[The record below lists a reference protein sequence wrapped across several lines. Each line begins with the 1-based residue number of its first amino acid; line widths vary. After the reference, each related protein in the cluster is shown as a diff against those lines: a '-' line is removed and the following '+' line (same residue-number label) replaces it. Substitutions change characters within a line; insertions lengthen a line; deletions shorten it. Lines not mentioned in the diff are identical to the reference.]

1 MHVYDEL
8 YIMNY
13 TCFVLH
19 IVSFATHLP
28 PTIVSSLCDSHTL
41 TRVAFMSMG
50 GRLFTVAWAACQ
62 GLFHRRKWPP
72 PSKYKL
78 PVDLQ
83 GWVELHES
91 LLCSWWSAEGS
102 RLVEITKAAVSSLM
116 EWLCHV
122 QTTFFLTH
130 SLALYILSAPF
141 PMFPKSWRRQYKCPT
156 RIDHS
161 TITYSQNLHQYGFL
175 H

>member
-8 YIMNY
+8 YIMDY
-13 TCFVLH
+13 TCFVPR

-28 PTIVSSLCDSHTL
+28 PTIVSSLCDSHAL
-41 TRVAFMSMG
+41 IRVAFMSMG
-50 GRLFTVAWAACQ
+50 GRLFTGTWAACQ

-91 LLCSWWSAEGS
+91 LLSSGWSAEGS

-122 QTTFFLTH
+122 QTTFFLP
-130 SLALYILSAPF
+130 ILWLFTFFPPPF
-141 PMFPKSWRRQYKCPT
+141 PWCFPFWRRQHKCPT
-156 RIDHS
+156 RTDHS
-161 TITYSQNLHQYGFL
+161 TITYSQNFDQYGLL